1 VIGRWRLVTWAA
13 VFFGGCG
20 GGSTPV
26 VADGMAALP
35 SSVVRQGQ
43 TDITLTIDRSAGGLA
58 SPSRLDLGDVVAT
71 LRAGSSDRRLVLA
84 LEVPHGAAAG
94 RRTLQVST
102 AAGELVFPDAL
113 EVTAIT
119 AGPAGADDSI
129 GSAGAPFRSLKKALA
144 VAGTDDTIQLLDG
157 AYNTDGGEVWNYQ
170 TPAQLSL
177 VGQSQ
182 AGTVLAGSAGG
193 DGPTAAAATIGLRPA
208 GGLTLR
214 SLSMTGFG
222 SAISV
227 EAPAVLTL
235 EDVRLADNQGD
246 AVEVGAAAVGS
257 TLTLQGKTWTI
268 SGAGAGVSVAAPQTT
283 VSLQS
288 GAIQVG
294 GDGVTLGPQCT
305 GCLVNVDQTVI
316 TSGGAD
322 NHALRIVAQ
331 GTPLGTK
338 TTVTAATLN
347 GDIYVD
353 DATGTA
359 SVTGTRITE
368 AFDNN
373 GVFFNGT
380 LLTMKDSQIAV
391 STLYYGVQLQDGMMS
406 LSGVTIDGGTY
417 GIYHSAGT
425 AALRNTTIK
434 NFSFVG
440 YYLSMGDLDLGTKD
454 DTGGNAFVAP
464 DSGYGLYVAR
474 LGEAKPVTCS
484 NTSFNGETPAAG
496 DVTGAVDDKGHY
508 FINVGEVVS
517 FSVR

>member
-1 VIGRWRLVTWAA
+1 MIGRLRLFTWAA
-13 VFFGGCG
+13 VVLGGCG
-20 GGSTPV
+20 GRAMPV

-35 SSVVRQGQ
+35 SGVVRQGQ
-43 TDITLTIDRSAGGLA
+43 TDIILTIDHAAGGLA
-58 SPSRLDLGDVVAT
+58 NPSHVDLGDVSAMVRT
-71 LRAGSSDRRLVLA
+71 GSSDRRLVLA
-84 LEVPHGAAAG
+84 LEVPHGAATG
-94 RRTLQVST
+94 MRTLQVST
-102 AAGELVFPDAL
+102 AAGELMFPDAL

-129 GSAGAPFRSLKKALA
+129 GSAAAPFRSLKKALA
-144 VAGTDDTIQLLDG
+144 VAGAADTIQLLDG
-157 AYNTDGGEVWNYQ
+157 AYNTDGGEVWNYE
-170 TPAQLSL
+170 TPARLSI

-182 AGTVLAGSAGG
+182 TGTVLAGSAGG
-193 DGPTAAAATIGLRPA
+193 DGMTTTVAANGLRPA
-208 GGLTLR
+208 GDLTLR

-222 SAISV
+222 SALSV
-227 EAPAVLTL
+227 EAPAALTL
-235 EDVRLADNQGD
+235 EDVRLADNRGD
-246 AVEVGAAAVGS
+246 AVAVGAAAVGS
-257 TLTLQGKTWTI
+257 TLMLQGKTWAIT
-268 SGAGAGVSVAAPQTT
+268 GAGAGVSVAAPQTML
-283 VSLQS
+283 SLES
-288 GAIQVG
+288 GVIQVG
-294 GDGVTLGPQCT
+294 GNGVALGPQCT
-305 GCLVNVDQTVI
+305 GCVVNVDQTAI

-322 NHALRIVAQ
+322 NHALRIAAQ

-338 TTVTAATLN
+338 TTVAAATFN

-359 SVTGTRITE
+359 SVTGTSITE

-380 LLTMKDSQIAV
+380 LLTMKDSQITV
-391 STLYYGVQLQDGMMS
+391 STLYYGVQLQAGMMS

-440 YYLSMGDLDLGTKD
+440 YYLSMGDLDLGTQD

-474 LGEAKPVTCS
+474 LGQAKPVTCS
-484 NTSFNGETPAAG
+484 NTSFNGETPPAG